1 MQCGCHR
8 NVIYQHQY
16 SKNPVRNVSTKNYHI
31 WLFGTS
37 KLVFDKQK
45 HLSFVYSVCC
55 SYMYIR
61 GANTSI
67 FFKMFYLMYAL
78 NPQYTSFGSAN
89 AFLIR
94 MPWELYRPLCLLYV
108 FTRLFNGR
116 FYASI
121 QSPSTM
127 TLLFITP
134 SMGLCRVPGDNSVR
148 LPYFSV
154 RGIHNCTKRAW
165 AHPSLSCIC

>member
-1 MQCGCHR
+1 MA
-8 NVIYQHQY
+8 IWAHQILF
-16 SKNPVRNVSTKNYHI
+16 SINKNICRLLCAAHI
-31 WLFGTS
+31 CILEVLTLRS
-37 KLVFDKQK
+37 
-45 HLSFVYSVCC
+45 C
-55 SYMYIR
+55 
-61 GANTSI
+61 
-67 FFKMFYLMYAL
+67 FKMFYLMYAL